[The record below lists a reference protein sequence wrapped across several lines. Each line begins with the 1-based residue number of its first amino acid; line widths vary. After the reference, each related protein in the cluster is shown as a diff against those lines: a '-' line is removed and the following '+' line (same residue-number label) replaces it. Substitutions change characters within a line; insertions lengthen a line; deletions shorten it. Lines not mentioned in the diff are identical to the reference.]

1 MTNLEFSV
9 EVEAPPERVWEV
21 ASDPSNLPHWDKH
34 IESVRVPDGGLGPGV
49 RYEVV
54 MRFMALR
61 ATVGA
66 AVLEWDPPRHAV
78 VRLSGL
84 IEATVTTSISPLPL
98 GRSLLRHEVSY
109 RFRGPLGGIGARS
122 VQALGGSQLALKH
135 GVLTQKRDIEAR

>member
-9 EVEAPPERVWEV
+9 EVETPPERVWEV
-21 ASDPSNLPHWDKH
+21 ASDPRNLPRWDRH
-34 IESVRVPDGGLGPGV
+34 IASVRVPEGGLGPGV

-66 AVLEWDPPRHAV
+66 EVVEWEPPRHAV

-84 IEATVTTSISPLPL
+84 IEGTVTTSISALPL
-98 GRSLLRHEVSY
+98 ERSLLRHEVSF
-109 RFRGPLGGIGARS
+109 RFHGPLGGIGARS
-122 VQALGGSQLALKH
+122 VQAIGGSQLALRH
-135 GVLTQKRDIEAR
+135 GVLAQKADIEAR